1 MKIDQQ
7 KLYWECRRVGMT
19 ELAEILGIEAATLS
33 RKVKNPTKKLYVDE
47 FLTICEAI
55 KGEELT
61 PADIER
67 FLV

>member
-7 KLYWECRRVGMT
+7 RLYWECRRVGMT
-19 ELAEILGIEAATLS
+19 ELAEMLGIEKSTLS
-33 RKVKNPTKKLYVDE
+33 RKVKSPTKKLYVHE
-47 FLTICEAI
+47 FFTICEAI
-55 KGEELT
+55 KGEALT